1 MRNTAKCRTGAMAVK
16 GQEVTLGQKAMLRRL
31 QDAKGIEKIRAAI
44 EGWQQGKR
52 DFQGK
57 YKV

>member
-1 MRNTAKCRTGAMAVK
+1 MAVK